1 MRKCPVLSFTRTC
14 TSPSTDSRKLFCQCQ
29 GSSGDFGVPV
39 SSSHWSLWMGWGGVS
54 HCLSQGHWGQEQRGC
69 LVLDQHFSGP
79 LTLEICLSIYGIEF
93 SVVSHLRA
101 LEISCILLILS
112 APSLSLGPL
121 STLFPFPFL
130 SQLRE
135 NKLFGCSLC
144 SLCILSSV
152 RHHTQVC
159 RRNKGLLR
167 MSMSYTPESIA
178 VLFRD
183 KLGWRS

>member
-1 MRKCPVLSFTRTC
+1 MKGLRRSQPLFITRSLRSGTKRLFG
-14 TSPSTDSRKLFCQCQ
+14 SRPAFFWAV
-29 GSSGDFGVPV
+29 DFGNIP
-39 SSSHWSLWMGWGGVS
+39 
-54 HCLSQGHWGQEQRGC
+54 Q
-69 LVLDQHFSGP
+69 
-79 LTLEICLSIYGIEF
+79 
-93 SVVSHLRA
+93 HLRYQIFWSQNFLHA

-135 NKLFGCSLC
+135 SKLFGCSLY

-159 RRNKGLLR
+159 RLNKGLLR
-167 MSMSYTPESIA
+167 MSMSYTPESIS
-178 VLFRD
+178 VLCFVTNWDEGRREND
-183 KLGWRS
+183 GCCLADLLMSSR

>member
-1 MRKCPVLSFTRTC
+1 M
-14 TSPSTDSRKLFCQCQ
+14 
-29 GSSGDFGVPV
+29 
-39 SSSHWSLWMGWGGVS
+39 
-54 HCLSQGHWGQEQRGC
+54 
-69 LVLDQHFSGP
+69 VLDQHFSGP
-79 LTLEICLSIYGIEF
+79 LTLEIHLSIYSSEF

-135 NKLFGCSLC
+135 SKLFGCSLC

-178 VLFRD
+178 VLCFVTNWDEGRREND
-183 KLGWRS
+183 GCCLADLLMSSRQSEEPKCEKWCFVRVIKM